1 MFEDLTATLRALS
14 GNPKLEVRVQQ
25 RLVSDPRPDHL
36 IDIEVDLDAEAH
48 LVELTLPEEI
58 PADSWPAVRGA
69 ADRYALT
76 LRHHNA
82 ALHNTLAG
90 PFGAPQRSFI
100 DKAENARIAA
110 LGSLSRKGVG
120 KNLAAYRDHL
130 FHQQVARYGVDSFDP
145 MPEVFGFVLEEL
157 LTGEKPSERAAPL
170 MKQHGD
176 KIRAAL
182 GKDKEKLM
190 ELLEDQQGFANAVR
204 QLLKQMGLVMPPVA
218 PAELEAGEGEEEIE
232 AEGRTNDDIS
242 EDEGAVETHMRPGEM
257 TEATDGDAD
266 KRKAEQHETP
276 PQDGDG
282 ASDEGAAQT
291 HHMPFIDA
299 APYRAFTTLHDQT
312 VRADVLAD
320 SEELKRLRL
329 QLDKKL
335 EDLKDITQRLASRL
349 KKLLV
354 AHQLYAWDYGLEEGM
369 LDTMRLPRII
379 ADPAYETI
387 YKQEKQVT
395 WRDTAITLLI
405 DNSGSMRGRPIVV
418 AALCADILART
429 LERCHIKTEVLG
441 FTTAEWKGG
450 KTRKEWLAA
459 GAPPK
464 PGRLNDLLHI
474 IYKAAD
480 QPVRRARKNLG
491 LMLKDGILKEN
502 IDGEAI
508 SWAHRRLLERPEER
522 RILMVISDGAPVD
535 DATLSANDG
544 GYLDRHLREV
554 IRSIEHFSPVELV
567 AIGIGHDVKAY
578 YSKAVTIRDVGQLGE
593 AMIDQLVDL
602 FSEEPKKQKK
612 RRA

>member
-25 RLVSDPRPDHL
+25 RLVSDPHPDRL
-36 IDIEVDLDAEAH
+36 IDIEVDADAEAN

-58 PADSWPAVRGA
+58 PDQSWPAVRGA
-69 ADRYALT
+69 ADRYALNF
-76 LRHHNA
+76 RHHNA
-82 ALHNTLAG
+82 ELHNKLAG
-90 PFGAPQRSFI
+90 PFGSPVRNFL
-100 DKAENARIAA
+100 DKAENARVAA
-110 LGSLSRKGVG
+110 LGSFSRKGVG
-120 KNLAAYRDHL
+120 QNLAAYRDHL
-130 FHQQVARYGVDSFDP
+130 FQQQVQRYGVDSMDP
-145 MPEVFGFVLEEL
+145 MPEVFGLVLEEL
-157 LTGEKPSERAAPL
+157 LTGAKPTESAVPL
-170 MKQHGD
+170 LKKHGEQ
-176 KIRAAL
+176 IRKNLKA
-182 GKDKEKLM
+182 DVEKLTS
-190 ELLEDQQGFANAVR
+190 LLEDQQAFAEEVR
-204 QLLKQMGLVMPPVA
+204 GLLQKLGLTPPPLA
-218 PAELEAGEGEEEIE
+218 PQELETGEGEDEIE
-232 AEGRTNDDIS
+232 AEGRSNEEIS
-242 EDEGAVETHMRPGEM
+242 EESGAIETYMRPGEM
-257 TEATDGDAD
+257 TETTDGDAD
-266 KRKAEQHETP
+266 KRKAEQGEHTP
-276 PQDGDG
+276 QEGDG
-282 ASDEGAAQT
+282 ASEEGITQT
-291 HHMPFIDA
+291 HHMPFVDA
-299 APYRAFTTLHDQT
+299 APYRAFTNAHDQIM
-312 VRADVLAD
+312 RADQLANA
-320 SEELKRLRL
+320 EELKRLRL

-379 ADPAYETI
+379 SDPAYETI

-450 KTRKEWLAA
+450 KSRKEWLAA
-459 GAPPK
+459 GAPPR
-464 PGRLNDLLHI
+464 PGRLNDLMHI

-508 SWAHRRLLERPEER
+508 QWAHRRLLERPEER

-544 GYLDRHLREV
+544 GYLDRHLRET
-554 IRSIEHFSPVELV
+554 IRTIEHFSPVELV

-578 YSKAVTIRDVGQLGE
+578 YSKAATIRDVSQLGE

-602 FSEEPKKQKK
+602 FSDESKKQKK